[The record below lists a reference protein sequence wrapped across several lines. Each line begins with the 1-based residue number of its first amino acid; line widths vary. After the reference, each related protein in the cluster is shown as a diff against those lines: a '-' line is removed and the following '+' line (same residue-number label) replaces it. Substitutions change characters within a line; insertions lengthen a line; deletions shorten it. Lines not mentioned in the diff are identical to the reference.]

1 MNYGKNDKILKFT
14 NEIDNFWLNI
24 RDNYPRVS
32 SDEILSG
39 IGRFGDEIDQLKD
52 DGEDIDYSDVPLPED
67 PTQYID

>member
-1 MNYGKNDKILKFT
+1 MAGSSRCGATLFWEESELKY
-14 NEIDNFWLNI
+14 NFLEFE
-24 RDNYPRVS
+24 
-32 SDEILSG
+32 DEILSG